1 MSGGYIPISISNGNL
16 DLTSGTAFSLDMSG
30 GYTPINVSN
39 GNLDL
44 TSGTAFSLD
53 MSGGYTPISV
63 SSNQLTLSNVASLNG
78 SPYPLTR
85 NAFFNNINLGTNFT
99 PSIQTLLSFQNPY
112 GSNVYVRGKVVV
124 SAPILSSSNA
134 NNDFQLF
141 LSDQSNANPISGVG
155 FPGKENEFDATNNQP
170 FNSGIFLVENSF
182 TNAPSTLFFNI
193 SPDDNFFTQQG
204 FFITALF
211 TLTPTTRVDTP

>member
-1 MSGGYIPISISNGNL
+1 
-16 DLTSGTAFSLDMSG
+16 MSG

-44 TSGTAFSLD
+44 TSGTTFSLD
-53 MSGGYTPISV
+53 MSGGYTPINV
-63 SSNQLTLSNVASLNG
+63 SNGAMALAGVSTIAGSNVALSNVASLNG

-155 FPGKENEFDATNNQP
+155 FPGKENEFDALNNQP

-193 SPDDNFFTQQG
+193 SPDDNFFTQNG